1 MLFFLQRKIST
12 NLLNIWRV
20 KCIIVIIL
28 CTLYNVYAMKILEV
42 QKSYNLQF
50 TNKNPSKVK
59 KAIVKGF
66 LKNGNSSVN
75 NENILSVS
83 QEMKSR
89 IEKQVRK
96 AQREQ
101 LHYKFNRLQQEKD
114 IKYKNLLG

>member
-1 MLFFLQRKIST
+1 MNRKICKKV
-12 NLLNIWRV
+12 NRRARKLNKQLMQDVFGDRFWV
-20 KCIIVIIL
+20 K
-28 CTLYNVYAMKILEV
+28 EV